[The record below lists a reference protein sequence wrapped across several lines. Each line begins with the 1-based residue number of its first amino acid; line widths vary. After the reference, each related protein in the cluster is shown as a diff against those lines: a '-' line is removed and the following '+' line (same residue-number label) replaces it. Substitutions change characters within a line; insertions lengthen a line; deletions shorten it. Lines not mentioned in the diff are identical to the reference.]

1 MNKKQEVKL
10 AAVEPVHPTIA
21 VSDAFMASCC
31 LFAAITCPLHM
42 SQLGFALVGSACT
55 AGVLR
60 FGFYPETFRSSNEN
74 LAAMAGR
81 VGIPL
86 IGLGFLNLSPEFRS
100 QLPLGDLDV
109 LFVLCLAFCI
119 TLAWSKAAAELYT
132 TAAGVVS
139 MGAILAYGINS
150 GNTFARAGVI
160 LFIVGGIVIGPERE
174 RLMFGVRCEN
184 LFHYCLGTALVLIC
198 KAAPLTAALA

>member
-1 MNKKQEVKL
+1 MNKKQETKL
-10 AAVEPVHPTIA
+10 AAVEPVHLTIA
-21 VSDAFMASCC
+21 VSDAFMASACW
-31 LFAAITCPLHM
+31 FAAMTCSLHI
-42 SQLGFALVGSACT
+42 SQLGFAIVGSACT

-60 FGFYPETFRSSNEN
+60 FGFYPEIFRPFNEN

-100 QLPLGDLDV
+100 QLPLSDLDI

-119 TLAWSKAAAELYT
+119 TMAWSKTAAELYT

-139 MGAILAYGINS
+139 MGAILAYGMNT
-150 GNTFARAGVI
+150 GNTLARAGVI
-160 LFIVGGIVIGPERE
+160 LFIVGGVVIGPERDN
-174 RLMFGVRCEN
+174 LMLGVRREN

-198 KAAPLTAALA
+198 KAAPLSAASV